1 MEDFEVVLPAEQV
14 GKKNTEK
21 QPAYRTYAEVSEL
34 ALAEFNPAKGVP
46 MTVLSDN
53 SSSASLDQAK
63 IEEYALS
70 PQSDLTKTREIINIV
85 RQYVNKNDIIG
96 AVVDII
102 ESNINTE
109 TRLKWRDAR
118 QKGVD
123 KKVNEEAKKVIEEFH
138 EKINIHEIIRTAV
151 ISAYRDG
158 TYIMYLRQ
166 TGAPEQDQL
175 ISQYAVDDYPIGVAT
190 ITQYSVGQDPWVQI
204 DMTELKARLRKTY
217 TKNKKG
223 RGLYYDDVEKELK
236 ATYPAEVVKAYRD
249 GERYCKLEIGN
260 TGVLRLNNQGKQY
273 GLSPIFRALTPVLM
287 LETFQK
293 ADRMSSK
300 ARAKKIIA
308 QYLNKEILGENYD
321 KDGYKEQAYAHK
333 TLVDAWRNPVVVVT
347 PPATVRSIE
356 YVEPKVDMTSI
367 ETISY
372 YRMIALS
379 TLGILFLM
387 DNNSQS
393 LGVAQLSIK
402 QLMRFINKVSQ
413 QLEQILHKWYGM
425 VLEEAGIDAAYAPTI
440 EVLDAEFMEQN
451 VKFQLAQMLYSTMNL
466 SFETVLDV
474 LGYDVED
481 ERAKR
486 ERENEEGITNVF
498 APRPTAYTMPADSG
512 DGDNTDNG
520 KGNGKGKDGDGK
532 GSGNGDGGGG
542 NGNGSGNGNGGGQGN
557 GRTGQVGK
565 NANQIADPTKKRGRP
580 KTSLDEDKSLYDSL
594 RYQNSK

>member
-1 MEDFEVVLPAEQV
+1 MDDFDVVIPAEKV
-14 GKKNTEK
+14 GKKAQE
-21 QPAYRTYAEVSEL
+21 QQRPAYRTYAEVSEI
-34 ALAEFNPAKGVP
+34 ALAEFDPAKGVP
-46 MTVLSDN
+46 MTILNDN
-53 SSSASLDQAK
+53 SSSATLEQSQ
-63 IEEYALS
+63 IEEYAVS
-70 PQSDLTKTREIINIV
+70 PQSDLAKTRAIINII

-138 EKINIHEIIRTAV
+138 EKINIHEVIRTAV

-175 ISQYAVDDYPIGVAT
+175 ISQYAVDDYPVGVAT

-204 DMTELKARLRKTY
+204 DMTELKSRLRKTY
-217 TKNKKG
+217 IKNKKG
-223 RGLYYDDVEKELK
+223 RGLYYDDIEKELK
-236 ATYPAEVVKAYRD
+236 ATYPPEVVKAYRA

-308 QYLNKEILGENYD
+308 QFMNKEILGENYD

-333 TLVDAWRNPVVVVT
+333 TLVDAWKNLVVVVT
-347 PPATVRSIE
+347 APATVRDIQ

-367 ETISY
+367 ETINY
-372 YRMIALS
+372 YRMVALS

-413 QLEQILHKWYGM
+413 QLEQILHKWYGL

-486 ERENEEGITNVF
+486 ERENEEGITDVF
-498 APRPTAYTMPADSG
+498 APRPTAYTLPADSG
-512 DGDNTDNG
+512 NSGS
-520 KGNGKGKDGDGK
+520 GNGKGKGKGDGK
-532 GSGNGDGGGG
+532 NDGKGNGDGGGD
-542 NGNGSGNGNGGGQGN
+542 GSGQGKNGG
-557 GRTGQVGK
+557 RSGQVGK
-565 NANQIADPTKKRGRP
+565 NANQVADPMKKRGRP
-580 KTSLDEDKSLYDSL
+580 ANPNPESPEKQAYDSL

>member
-1 MEDFEVVLPAEQV
+1 MDDFDVVIPAEKV
-14 GKKNTEK
+14 GKKAQE
-21 QPAYRTYAEVSEL
+21 QQRPAYRTYAEVSEI
-34 ALAEFNPAKGVP
+34 ALAEFDPAKGVP
-46 MTVLSDN
+46 MTILNDN
-53 SSSASLDQAK
+53 SSSATLEQSQ
-63 IEEYALS
+63 IEEYAVS
-70 PQSDLTKTREIINIV
+70 PQSDLAKTRAIINII

-138 EKINIHEIIRTAV
+138 EKINIHEVIRTAV

-175 ISQYAVDDYPIGVAT
+175 ISQYAVDDYPVGVAT

-204 DMTELKARLRKTY
+204 DMAELKSRLRKIY
-217 TKNKKG
+217 IKNKKG
-223 RGLYYDDVEKELK
+223 RGLYYDDIEKELK
-236 ATYPAEVVKAYRD
+236 ATYPPEVVKAYRA

-308 QYLNKEILGENYD
+308 QFMNKEILGENYD

-333 TLVDAWRNPVVVVT
+333 TLVDAWKNPVVVVT
-347 PPATVRSIE
+347 APATVRDIQ

-367 ETISY
+367 ETINY
-372 YRMIALS
+372 YRMVALS

-413 QLEQILHKWYGM
+413 QLEQILHKWYGL

-486 ERENEEGITNVF
+486 ERENEEGITDVF
-498 APRPTAYTMPADSG
+498 APRPTAYTLPADSG
-512 DGDNTDNG
+512 NSGS
-520 KGNGKGKDGDGK
+520 GNGKGKGKGDGK
-532 GSGNGDGGGG
+532 NDGNGNGDGGGD
-542 NGNGSGNGNGGGQGN
+542 GSGQGKN
-557 GRTGQVGK
+557 SGRSGQVGK
-565 NANQIADPTKKRGRP
+565 NANQVADPMKKRGRP
-580 KTSLDEDKSLYDSL
+580 ANPNPESPEKQAYDSL

>member
-1 MEDFEVVLPAEQV
+1 MDDFDVVIPAEKV
-14 GKKNTEK
+14 GKKAQE
-21 QPAYRTYAEVSEL
+21 QQRPAYRTYAEVSEI
-34 ALAEFNPAKGVP
+34 ALAEFDPAKGVP
-46 MTVLSDN
+46 MTILNDN
-53 SSSASLDQAK
+53 SSSATLEQSQ
-63 IEEYALS
+63 IEEYAVS
-70 PQSDLTKTREIINIV
+70 PQSDLAKTRAIINII

-138 EKINIHEIIRTAV
+138 EKINIHEVIRTAV

-175 ISQYAVDDYPIGVAT
+175 ISQYAVDDYPVGVAT

-204 DMTELKARLRKTY
+204 DMTELKSRLRKTY
-217 TKNKKG
+217 IKNKKG
-223 RGLYYDDVEKELK
+223 RGLYYDDIEKELK
-236 ATYPAEVVKAYRD
+236 ATYPPEVVKAYRA

-308 QYLNKEILGENYD
+308 QFMNKEILGENYD

-333 TLVDAWRNPVVVVT
+333 TLVDAWKNPVVVVT
-347 PPATVRSIE
+347 APATVRDIQ

-367 ETISY
+367 ETINY
-372 YRMIALS
+372 YRMVALS

-413 QLEQILHKWYGM
+413 QLEQILHKWYGL

-486 ERENEEGITNVF
+486 ERENEEGITDVF
-498 APRPTAYTMPADSG
+498 APRPTAYTLPADSG
-512 DGDNTDNG
+512 NSGS
-520 KGNGKGKDGDGK
+520 GNGKGKGKGDGK
-532 GSGNGDGGGG
+532 NDGNGNGDGGGD
-542 NGNGSGNGNGGGQGN
+542 GSGQGKNGG
-557 GRTGQVGK
+557 RSGQVGK
-565 NANQIADPTKKRGRP
+565 NANQVADPMKKRGRP
-580 KTSLDEDKSLYDSL
+580 ANPNPESPEKQAYDSL

>member
-1 MEDFEVVLPAEQV
+1 MDDFDVVIPAEKV
-14 GKKNTEK
+14 GKKAQE
-21 QPAYRTYAEVSEL
+21 QQRPAYRTYAEVSEI
-34 ALAEFNPAKGVP
+34 ALAEFDPAKGVP
-46 MTVLSDN
+46 MTILNDN
-53 SSSASLDQAK
+53 SSSATLEQSQ
-63 IEEYALS
+63 IEEYAVS
-70 PQSDLTKTREIINIV
+70 PQSDLAKTRAIINII

-138 EKINIHEIIRTAV
+138 EKINIHEVIRTAV

-158 TYIMYLRQ
+158 TYIMYLRK

-175 ISQYAVDDYPIGVAT
+175 ISQYAVDDYPVGVAT

-204 DMTELKARLRKTY
+204 DMTELKSRLRKTY
-217 TKNKKG
+217 IKNKKG
-223 RGLYYDDVEKELK
+223 RGLYYDDIEKELK
-236 ATYPAEVVKAYRD
+236 ATYPPEVVKAYRA

-308 QYLNKEILGENYD
+308 QFMNKEILGENYD

-333 TLVDAWRNPVVVVT
+333 TLVDAWKNPVVVVT
-347 PPATVRSIE
+347 APATVRDIQ

-367 ETISY
+367 ETINY
-372 YRMIALS
+372 YRMVALS

-413 QLEQILHKWYGM
+413 QLEQILHKWYGL

-486 ERENEEGITNVF
+486 ERENEEGITDVF
-498 APRPTAYTMPADSG
+498 APRPTAYTLPADSG
-512 DGDNTDNG
+512 NSGS
-520 KGNGKGKDGDGK
+520 GNGKGKGKGDGN
-532 GSGNGDGGGG
+532 GNGDGGGD
-542 NGNGSGNGNGGGQGN
+542 GSGQGKNGG
-557 GRTGQVGK
+557 RSGQVGK
-565 NANQIADPTKKRGRP
+565 NANQVADPMKKRGRP
-580 KTSLDEDKSLYDSL
+580 ANPNPESPEKQAYDSL

>member
-1 MEDFEVVLPAEQV
+1 MDDFDVVIPTEKV
-14 GKKNTEK
+14 GKKTQEQ
-21 QPAYRTYAEVSEL
+21 QPAYRTYAEVSEI
-34 ALAEFNPAKGVP
+34 ALAEFDPAKGVP

-53 SSSASLDQAK
+53 SSSATLDQSQ
-63 IEEYALS
+63 IEEYAVS
-70 PQSDLTKTREIINIV
+70 PQSDLTKTREIINII

-175 ISQYAVDDYPIGVAT
+175 ISQYAVDDYPAGVAT

-223 RGLYYDDVEKELK
+223 RGLYYDDIEKELE
-236 ATYPAEVVKAYRD
+236 ATYPSEVVKAYRD

-273 GLSPIFRALTPVLM
+273 GLSPIFRALTPILM

-308 QYLNKEILGENYD
+308 QFMNKEILGENYD

-333 TLVDAWRNPVVVVT
+333 TLVDAWKNPVVVVT
-347 PPATVRSIE
+347 APATVRDIQ

-367 ETISY
+367 ETINY

-413 QLEQILHKWYGM
+413 QLEQILHKWYGL

-486 ERENEEGITNVF
+486 ERENEEGITDVF
-498 APRPTAYTMPADSG
+498 APRPTAYTLPADSG
-512 DGDNTDNG
+512 DSGSGNGNRNSKG
-520 KGNGKGKDGDGK
+520 KGNGK
-532 GSGNGDGGGG
+532 SG
-542 NGNGSGNGNGGGQGN
+542 GNGSGNGSGEGNGNGQGKSG
-557 GRTGQVGK
+557 GRSGQVGK
-565 NANQIADPTKKRGRP
+565 NANQIADPMKKRGRP
-580 KTSLDEDKSLYDSL
+580 ANPNSDNPEKQLYDQNRYSL
-594 RYQNSK
+594 SK

>member
-1 MEDFEVVLPAEQV
+1 MDDFDVVIPAEKV
-14 GKKNTEK
+14 GKKAQE
-21 QPAYRTYAEVSEL
+21 QQRPAYRTYAEVSEI
-34 ALAEFNPAKGVP
+34 ALAEFDPAKGVP
-46 MTVLSDN
+46 MTILNDN
-53 SSSASLDQAK
+53 SSSATLEQSQ
-63 IEEYALS
+63 IEEYAVS
-70 PQSDLTKTREIINIV
+70 PQSDLAKTRAIINII

-138 EKINIHEIIRTAV
+138 EKINIHEVIRTAV

-175 ISQYAVDDYPIGVAT
+175 ISQYAVDDYPVGVAT

-204 DMTELKARLRKTY
+204 DMTELKSRLRKTY
-217 TKNKKG
+217 IKNKKG
-223 RGLYYDDVEKELK
+223 RGLYYDDIEKELK
-236 ATYPAEVVKAYRD
+236 ATYPPEVVKAYRA

-300 ARAKKIIA
+300 ARGKKIIA
-308 QYLNKEILGENYD
+308 QFMNKEILGENYD

-333 TLVDAWRNPVVVVT
+333 TLVDAWKNPVVVVT
-347 PPATVRSIE
+347 APATVRDIQ

-367 ETISY
+367 ETINY
-372 YRMIALS
+372 YRMVALS

-413 QLEQILHKWYGM
+413 QLEQILHKWYGL

-486 ERENEEGITNVF
+486 ERENEEGITGVF
-498 APRPTAYTMPADSG
+498 APRPTAYTLPADSG
-512 DGDNTDNG
+512 NSGS
-520 KGNGKGKDGDGK
+520 GNGKGKGKGDGK
-532 GSGNGDGGGG
+532 NDGNGNGDGGGD
-542 NGNGSGNGNGGGQGN
+542 GSGQGKNGG
-557 GRTGQVGK
+557 RSGQVGK
-565 NANQIADPTKKRGRP
+565 NANQVADPMKKRGRP
-580 KTSLDEDKSLYDSL
+580 ANPNPESPEKQAYDSL

>member
-1 MEDFEVVLPAEQV
+1 MDDFDVVIPAEKV
-14 GKKNTEK
+14 GKKAQE
-21 QPAYRTYAEVSEL
+21 QQRPAYRTYAEVSEI
-34 ALAEFNPAKGVP
+34 ALAEFDPAKGVP
-46 MTVLSDN
+46 MTILNDN
-53 SSSASLDQAK
+53 SSSATLEQSQ
-63 IEEYALS
+63 IEEYAVS
-70 PQSDLTKTREIINIV
+70 PQSDLAKTRAIINII

-138 EKINIHEIIRTAV
+138 EKINIHEVIRTAV

-175 ISQYAVDDYPIGVAT
+175 ISQYAVDDYPVGVAT

-204 DMTELKARLRKTY
+204 DMTELKSRLRKTY
-217 TKNKKG
+217 IKNKKG
-223 RGLYYDDVEKELK
+223 RGLYYDDIEKELK
-236 ATYPAEVVKAYRD
+236 ATYPPEVVKAYRA

-308 QYLNKEILGENYD
+308 QFMNKEILGENYD

-333 TLVDAWRNPVVVVT
+333 TLVDAWKNPVVVVT
-347 PPATVRSIE
+347 APATVRDIQ

-367 ETISY
+367 ETINY
-372 YRMIALS
+372 YRMVALS

-413 QLEQILHKWYGM
+413 QLEQILHKWYGL

-486 ERENEEGITNVF
+486 ERENEEGITDVF
-498 APRPTAYTMPADSG
+498 APRPTAYTLPADSG
-512 DGDNTDNG
+512 NSGS
-520 KGNGKGKDGDGK
+520 GNGKGKGKGDGK
-532 GSGNGDGGGG
+532 NDGNGNGDGGGE
-542 NGNGSGNGNGGGQGN
+542 GNGSGQGKNGG
-557 GRTGQVGK
+557 RSGQVGK
-565 NANQIADPTKKRGRP
+565 NANQVADPMKKRGRP
-580 KTSLDEDKSLYDSL
+580 ANPNPESPEKQAYDSL

>member
-1 MEDFEVVLPAEQV
+1 MDDFDVVIPAEKV
-14 GKKNTEK
+14 GKKAQE
-21 QPAYRTYAEVSEL
+21 QQRPAYRTYAEVSEI
-34 ALAEFNPAKGVP
+34 ALAEFDPAKGVP
-46 MTVLSDN
+46 MTILNDN
-53 SSSASLDQAK
+53 SSSATLEQSQ
-63 IEEYALS
+63 IEEYAVS
-70 PQSDLTKTREIINIV
+70 PQSDLAKTRAIINII

-138 EKINIHEIIRTAV
+138 EKINIHEVIRTAV

-175 ISQYAVDDYPIGVAT
+175 ISQYAVDDYPVGVAT

-204 DMTELKARLRKTY
+204 DMTELKSRLRKTY
-217 TKNKKG
+217 IKNKKG
-223 RGLYYDDVEKELK
+223 RGLYYDDIEKELK
-236 ATYPAEVVKAYRD
+236 ATYPPEVVKAYRA

-308 QYLNKEILGENYD
+308 QFMNKEILGENYD

-333 TLVDAWRNPVVVVT
+333 TLVDAWKNPVVVVT
-347 PPATVRSIE
+347 APATVRDIQ

-367 ETISY
+367 ETINY
-372 YRMIALS
+372 YRMVALS

-413 QLEQILHKWYGM
+413 QLEQILHKWYGL

-486 ERENEEGITNVF
+486 ERENEEGITDVF
-498 APRPTAYTMPADSG
+498 APRPTAYTLPADSG
-512 DGDNTDNG
+512 NSGS
-520 KGNGKGKDGDGK
+520 GNGKGKGKGDGK
-532 GSGNGDGGGG
+532 ND
-542 NGNGSGNGNGGGQGN
+542 GNGNGGGDGSGQGKN
-557 GRTGQVGK
+557 GGRSGQVGK
-565 NANQIADPTKKRGRP
+565 NANQVADPMKKRGRP
-580 KTSLDEDKSLYDSL
+580 ANPNPESPEKQAYDSL